1 LRSRSAAVVCLSPFA
16 PRKVPCY
23 EHNLSRNERR
33 LCFGVKEKDGKRDL
47 GEEKRKVIFGPA
59 PTPSFTRG
67 ESKASDREV
76 NLWKRF

>member
-1 LRSRSAAVVCLSPFA
+1 
-16 PRKVPCY
+16 
-23 EHNLSRNERR
+23 
-33 LCFGVKEKDGKRDL
+33 VKEEDGKRDL

-67 ESKASDREV
+67 ERKASHREV